1 MPSLGRMCYLTT
13 VVGSFHGRV
22 LAARLG
28 AEGIV
33 VVLRGVTDGPYPIQ
47 SAVDI
52 LVPAEQLSLA
62 REILLADAVDDAFS
76 SMEPGEAD
84 EADDDPADLG
94 ACRLDA
100 EADRSEREND
110 EFAGLPLLVGSPTP
124 PPRSPRIQGAAAAL
138 VVGVVALLVVV
149 AFLAATGR

>member
-1 MPSLGRMCYLTT
+1 MCYLTT

-22 LAARLG
+22 VAARLG
-28 AEGIV
+28 AEGII

-52 LVPAEQLSLA
+52 LVPADQLSLA

-76 SMEPGEAD
+76 SLEPGEAD
-84 EADDDPADLG
+84 DDWAELG
-94 ACRLDA
+94 AGPLGA
-100 EADRSEREND
+100 ETDRPERESE
-110 EFAGLPLLVGSPTP
+110 EFAGLPRLVDSPTP